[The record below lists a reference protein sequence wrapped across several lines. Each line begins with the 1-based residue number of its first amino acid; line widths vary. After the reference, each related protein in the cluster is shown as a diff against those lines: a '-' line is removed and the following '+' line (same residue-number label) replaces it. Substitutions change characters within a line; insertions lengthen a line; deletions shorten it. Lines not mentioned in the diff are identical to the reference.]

1 MFVTRKT
8 NDLGR
13 RRRVDAGDIAR
24 PRCELGRLKAM
35 VFFGPEFTRPDQAS
49 VSAVSVGFAPTYTR
63 SHAIALEPAFAYYT
77 LNSFGRHVHFEVT
90 DTIMEGRVS
99 LKELVRNAGVIPVDR
114 QPCLPSASQPL
125 IVASEDDHA
134 QARGILLDRRAR
146 NPESKNV
153 LKSIFKSSK
162 EKDNSNEVGQL
173 SQDELDQALSAVIS
187 SPMTGP
193 GLIQAFLS
201 LGAKVNI
208 IETPDK
214 KKKKSG
220 NQANTA
226 LRRRSTVLQQAAG
239 LRKADGVNILAS
251 SGADQ
256 TTLDEGLKAALTTND
271 HATIQELLRH
281 GSDLNNFPNA
291 LANAVRSNDIN
302 FVRLLLRAPKPL
314 RTEVISSC
322 LPAAVQQSSDAIA
335 SLLVAYGAD
344 PNFDSSNGLNMA
356 IGKEDYTVTVALVA
370 GPIPLVQATLQR
382 LLDTTMR
389 LPTRQA
395 TIQFLQLLLCCG
407 LPPDSRGL
415 SDYLICLSR
424 GNGTAAAKMMLSYG
438 VSTATNDAE
447 CLREAIAKSNWTLVD
462 AILQTPVA
470 PQHASSALAALPSN
484 APQPDRLRVVHALLQ
499 KGATGPPLGPLL
511 SQATKERDMQLMDLL
526 LGAGAPVDSKD
537 NSALHFAI
545 INKDVRSLRTLL
557 NIRVSPETLAKL
569 FPVLQNDFS
578 SSEKREISRLLLE
591 SGARGPQVDQA
602 LIDAIA
608 DTSPGRDGTLITE
621 LVRKGA
627 DVNYHNGQVFVL
639 AATQI
644 ELSLLR
650 LLCNAKPKA
659 SSTSAALPLA
669 FDSLGGRHSRTL
681 DIIDL
686 LLTNGVEEEPAGKT
700 LQVAIN
706 GGPDNADIIRRL
718 LTASPSL
725 LSTALEHTIAL
736 QDPQEKAPILGSL
749 LKMEVTQQV
758 LDKALATEIRHAVAT
773 NNTNSTQLLLEKG
786 ASVAYNDGEAL
797 SVAVALRNSALTALL
812 LSAKHQP
819 SRSSMTKVFRTLF
832 TDETLAPGK
841 PGNTTHKIAQELLS
855 RGVEQPTID
864 SALRAVLSN
873 EYGGQITES
882 LVDLLLSFEAD
893 VNIADGTCFVFAAQ
907 KHSHTIFERLMLHNS
922 KFGVVVPAL
931 LSSKLQDVVVVTAIQ
946 SCFDHGCTIDQ
957 LETGRNKTPILITTM
972 NVYPRNAPLVTLLLH
987 NGLDPDVSISTTLY
1001 PQIGAEVIPSLLW
1014 ALAQP
1019 QKRVSDSVIAA
1030 LLEAGASVTRMS
1042 SVSETTALMLAA
1054 REGRQDILSAL
1065 LERGSDADARDMKNR
1080 TALLHASSILSG
1092 DAVVKELAKRSL
1104 VNDGSVHEAAKELNV
1119 DAVRV
1124 LVTCGHDP
1132 NFPSRL
1138 HGGRNALG
1146 EMCLNATIMTAPQRS
1161 KLRQLLRL
1169 LLSHG
1174 ANPKFRARNE
1184 RSAVILALDNVY
1196 SALPVTEALLETVVW
1211 QELNDLSHIYRDPSS
1226 GLHYSPYSYVE
1237 LLPSPSRA
1245 PIKQALLDLLRD
1257 KACLPVYYSESPLQ
1271 PVGATGIPAPIAALV
1286 SKQKEHE
1293 LALRHE
1299 TEKFEHSRSIQE
1311 TSHKDVLRR
1320 KRESQDAELVL
1331 QTKAAS
1337 HWTALEQQ
1345 KHESEVHR
1353 VRETERMKRSERA
1366 AWHSLVT
1373 EQERDAATKRQ
1384 FLEDRKISAATA
1396 AESKMIEQRKQE
1408 LEHRAGVERRMLK
1421 EKEEHYERNVRRQ
1434 KEVRQIEGGP
1444 PQWGTVD

>member
-1 MFVTRKT
+1 
-8 NDLGR
+8 
-13 RRRVDAGDIAR
+13 
-24 PRCELGRLKAM
+24 
-35 VFFGPEFTRPDQAS
+35 
-49 VSAVSVGFAPTYTR
+49 
-63 SHAIALEPAFAYYT
+63 
-77 LNSFGRHVHFEVT
+77 
-90 DTIMEGRVS
+90 
-99 LKELVRNAGVIPVDR
+99 
-114 QPCLPSASQPL
+114 
-125 IVASEDDHA
+125 
-134 QARGILLDRRAR
+134 
-146 NPESKNV
+146 
-153 LKSIFKSSK
+153 
-162 EKDNSNEVGQL
+162 
-173 SQDELDQALSAVIS
+173 
-187 SPMTGP
+187 
-193 GLIQAFLS
+193 
-201 LGAKVNI
+201 
-208 IETPDK
+208 
-214 KKKKSG
+214 
-220 NQANTA
+220 
-226 LRRRSTVLQQAAG
+226 LQQAAG

-344 PNFDSSNGLNMA
+344 PNFDSSSGLNMA
-356 IGKEDYTVTVALVA
+356 IGKQEYTVTVALVA

-447 CLREAIAKSNWTLVD
+447 CLREAIAKLNWTLVD

-578 SSEKREISRLLLE
+578 SSEKREMSRLLLE

-608 DTSPGRDGTLITE
+608 DTSPGRDGALITE

-627 DVNYHNGQVFVL
+627 DVNYHNGQIFVL

-644 ELSLLR
+644 DLSLLR

-725 LSTALEHTIAL
+725 LSTAFEHTIAL
-736 QDPQEKAPILGSL
+736 QDPQKKSPILESL
-749 LKMEVTQQV
+749 LKAGVTQQA
-758 LDKALATEIRHAVAT
+758 LDKALATEIRHAVI
-773 NNTNSTQLLLEKG
+773 TNSTTSAQLLLAKG

-797 SVAVALRNSALTALL
+797 SIAVASRNSALTGLL
-812 LSAKHQP
+812 LSAEHQP
-819 SRSSMTKVFRTLF
+819 SRSSITKAFRTLF
-832 TDETLAPGK
+832 TDEALAPGK
-841 PGNTTHKIAQELLS
+841 PENTSHKIAQELLS
-855 RGVEQPTID
+855 RGVEQPAID

-873 EYGGQITES
+873 EYDGQITES

-907 KHSHTIFERLMLHNS
+907 KHSHTIFERLMLHNP
-922 KFGVVVPAL
+922 KFSAIVPAL
-931 LSSKLQDVVVVTAIQ
+931 LSSKLQDEVVVTAIQ

-957 LETGRNKTPILITTM
+957 LGRNKTPILITTM
-972 NVYPRNAPLVTLLLH
+972 NVYPRNAPLITLLLH
-987 NGLDPDVSISTTLY
+987 NGLDPDVSISTSLY
-1001 PQIGAEVIPSLLW
+1001 PQTGAEVIPALLW

-1019 QKRVSDSVIAA
+1019 QKRISDTVIAA

-1042 SVSETTALMLAA
+1042 PVSETTALVLAV
-1054 REGRQDILSAL
+1054 REGRQDIVLAL
-1065 LERGSDADARDMKNR
+1065 LERGSDADALDMRNR
-1080 TALLHASSILSG
+1080 TALFYASSTQSG
-1092 DAVVKELAKRSL
+1092 ERVVKELAKRSL
-1104 VNDGSVHEAAKELNV
+1104 GNDGSLHEAARELNV
-1119 DAVRV
+1119 DIVRV
-1124 LVTCGHDP
+1124 LVACGHDP

-1146 EMCLNATIMTAPQRS
+1146 ELCLNANVTTAPQRS

-1184 RSAVILALDNVY
+1184 RSAVILVLDNAY
-1196 SALPVTEALLETVVW
+1196 SALPITEALLETEVW
-1211 QELNDLSHIYRDPSS
+1211 QDLNDPSHIYRDPSS
-1226 GLHYSPYSYVE
+1226 GLHYSPYSYAE

-1245 PIKQALLDLLRD
+1245 SIKQALLDLLRD
-1257 KACLPVYYSESPLQ
+1257 KACLPVYYSETPLQ
-1271 PVGATGIPAPIAALV
+1271 PVGATGMPATIAQLV

-1299 TEKFEHSRSIQE
+1299 KEKFEHSRSIQE

-1320 KRESQDAELVL
+1320 KRESQDAELAL

-1345 KHESEVHR
+1345 KHDFEVYR
-1353 VRETERMKRSERA
+1353 VREAERMKRSERV

-1373 EQERDAATKRQ
+1373 EQERDAAAKRQ
-1384 FLEDRKISAATA
+1384 ILEDRKISAATA
-1396 AESKMIEQRKQE
+1396 AESKMVEQRKQE
-1408 LEHRAGVERRMLK
+1408 LEHRASVEKRMLK

-1444 PQWGTVD
+1444 QWGTVD